1 MAVVKVKREREKR
14 NIMNNKWRLRGEE
27 IWLEDDLTWT
37 ERRANWRM
45 RQILIKEEAEGR
57 RCKMGQGR
65 IWIEGKCWVWDEER
79 ETLRDARKEIG
90 MKKVR
95 A

>member
-1 MAVVKVKREREKR
+1 M
-14 NIMNNKWRLRGEE
+14 RGEE
-27 IWLEDDLTWT
+27 VWLEDDLTWT

-57 RCKMGQGR
+57 RCKMGQRR

-90 MKKVR
+90 MK
-95 A
+95 